1 MNFKCQTEAIQ
12 LLSSLAQ
19 SDKHSV
25 LIEGVEGSGKT
36 YLAKQY
42 ANMVQSSDFQVIE
55 PTVQSIRDA
64 VEGCQRVNNK
74 VVICIENLDKGVL
87 GASYTLLKFLEE
99 PTKNVYIVVTCRNVK
114 KLPDTIISRTAGL
127 TTSPPLETDLIEYA
141 EYKNFSVYHDIKNS
155 KVWGCVRTFNDVD
168 AVLKMTSPQIEYFN
182 NLNTK
187 MSFKD
192 TVSSLMWEFGHY
204 PDNTSA
210 PVDLVIRCI
219 INATSSN
226 HIKQAGISCLSDLSL
241 GRIADHAVLAKFAF
255 ECKYC
260 E

>member
-1 MNFKCQTEAIQ
+1 MNFVCQKESIQ
-12 LLSSLAQ
+12 LLSALAD
-19 SDKHSV
+19 SDSHSI

-42 ANMVQSSDFQVIE
+42 SNMIHSHDFQVIE

-64 VEGCQRVNNK
+64 VEECQRVDNK

-87 GASYTLLKFLEE
+87 GAAYTLLKFLEE

-127 TTSPPLETDLIEYA
+127 TTSPPLDQDLVEYA
-141 EYKNFSVYHDIKNS
+141 EHKNFSVYHNIKNS
-155 KVWGCVRTFNDVD
+155 KVWSCVRTLNDVD
-168 AVLKMTSPQIEYFN
+168 SVLNMTAPQIDYFN
-182 NLNTK
+182 NLYSK

-192 TVSSLMWEFGHY
+192 TVSSLMWDFGHY

-219 INATSSN
+219 INATDSN
-226 HIKQAGISCLSDLSL
+226 HIKQAGIACLSDLSL